1 MELDIL
7 EVIEN
12 EQSNE
17 SLPYSSYNFI
27 ENNKSIAIPY
37 LTFISGLTFIG
48 TFGNMLVLGTLLIV
62 KVSTSAKKVSCEHLF
77 AKTISVIF
85 AVLSLI

>member
-12 EQSNE
+12 ELGLTQSNE

-62 KVSTSAKKVSCEHLF
+62 KVSTSAKKSKFVNFPLQ
-77 AKTISVIF
+77 K
-85 AVLSLI
+85 

>member
-1 MELDIL
+1 MFRFKGGKMELDIL

-12 EQSNE
+12 ELDLRQSNE

-62 KVSTSAKKVSCEHLF
+62 KVSTSARKVSL
-77 AKTISVIF
+77 
-85 AVLSLI
+85 

>member
-1 MELDIL
+1 MFRFKGGKMELNIL

-12 EQSNE
+12 ELGLRQSNE

-37 LTFISGLTFIG
+37 LTFISALTFIG

-62 KVSTSAKKVSCEHLF
+62 KVST
-77 AKTISVIF
+77 
-85 AVLSLI
+85 